1 MTHTRP
7 RVAVSNTGPLISA
20 LQSDCMHILL
30 QFYDQIHIPE
40 EEVLSA
46 ADAFQDA
53 DQSEARWQ
61 AFEKDE
67 KLRRVLVE
75 LPEPAFSK
83 LEKLALQRR
92 RTVSHLVEEVI
103 TDLVDAFVIPEEK
116 A

>member
-1 MTHTRP
+1 MKKKYKPHE
-7 RVAVSNTGPLISA
+7 
-20 LQSDCMHILL
+20 
-30 QFYDQIHIPE
+30 PE
-40 EEVLSA
+40 EEVLTAVDS
-46 ADAFQDA
+46 FQDA
-53 DQSEARWQ
+53 EQSEARWL

-67 KLRRVLVE
+67 KLRRLLVE

-103 TDLVDAFVIPEEK
+103 TGLVDVFVLPEEK